1 MIEQQ
6 VTLQMSDDPFD
17 TKTVNVRLPK
27 GIKLMSKEPY
37 ALELLKKYGHIEE
50 YDEVAESLNSIGTEI
65 LTGEIIA
72 LFKNRALIDIAGGK
86 YTATCNLE
94 KESLDIVEQ
103 LKVGM
108 SIGVF
113 VKNKGNGEFLASIS
127 DAMKI
132 KTEEEIRNSI
142 GDKTV
147 AFKGKIKELIHGG
160 YWVNI
165 SGVICFM
172 PGSLAGLN
180 KITNFESLVG
190 KELIFMP
197 INYSAEKNTVVV
209 SHREYLRTM
218 IPSTIE
224 DLKNNMKTEI
234 TGVVTGSTKFGI
246 FAEFNTCL
254 TGLIPKESL
263 NSNTL
268 EKFNSREIKPGDKIS
283 FWVNNIISDSKII
296 LSQEGPRF
304 DPWDEAAEKYK
315 PMSIATGTVSKVTK
329 YGSFIQLEKGIS
341 GLIHKTQTRGIE
353 LNKGDEID
361 VKIIQVNPS
370 ERKISMTLP

>member
-17 TKTVNVRLPK
+17 TKTLKVRLPK
-27 GIKLMSKEPY
+27 GIKLLSKEPY
-37 ALELLKKYGHIEE
+37 ALELLKKYGHTEE
-50 YDEVAESLNSIGTEI
+50 SNDITNSVGTEI
-65 LTGEIIA
+65 VNGEIIA
-72 LFKNRALIDIAGGK
+72 LFKNYALIDIAGGK
-86 YTATCNLE
+86 YTATCNLI
-94 KESLDIVEQ
+94 KESSDIVEQ
-103 LKVGM
+103 LRVGM
-108 SIGVF
+108 LISVF
-113 VKNKGNGEFLASIS
+113 VKSMGNGEFIASIS

-160 YWVNI
+160 YWVNV
-165 SGVICFM
+165 SGVTCFM

-180 KITNFESLVG
+180 KITDFESLVG
-190 KELIFMP
+190 KEMIFMP
-197 INYSAEKNTVVV
+197 INYSTEKNTVIV

-224 DLKNNMKTEI
+224 DIKNNMKTEI
-234 TGVVTGSTKFGI
+234 TGVVTGSTKFGV

-263 NSNTL
+263 NVATL
-268 EKFNSREIKPGDKIS
+268 EKFNLNEIKPGDKIS
-283 FWVNNIISDSKII
+283 FWVSNIITDSKII
-296 LSQEGPRF
+296 LSQEGPKF
-304 DPWDEAAEKYK
+304 DPWDEIAEKYK
-315 PMSIATGTVSKVTK
+315 PMSIATGIVSKVTN
-329 YGSFIQLEKGIS
+329 YGSFVQLEKGIS

-353 LNKGDEID
+353 LNKGDEIE